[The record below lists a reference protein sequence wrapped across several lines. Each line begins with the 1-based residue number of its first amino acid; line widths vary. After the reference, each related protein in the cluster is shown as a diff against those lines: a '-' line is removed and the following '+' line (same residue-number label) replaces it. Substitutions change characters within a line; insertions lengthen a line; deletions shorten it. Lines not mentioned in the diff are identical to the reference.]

1 MSSADLFRRYAD
13 EALRRAMQCQ
23 TEKEQRALFDLAL
36 TWTQAALKAD
46 SVEPRAP
53 VARSVPSAASSIP
66 GGRMPAPMSGTHHG
80 QNR

>member
-1 MSSADLFRRYAD
+1 MSSADQFRRYAD

-23 TEKEQRALFDLAL
+23 TEKERRALFDLAL
-36 TWTQAALKAD
+36 SWTQAALKAD

-66 GGRMPAPMSGTHHG
+66 GGRRAAAMRRAHYG
-80 QNR
+80 